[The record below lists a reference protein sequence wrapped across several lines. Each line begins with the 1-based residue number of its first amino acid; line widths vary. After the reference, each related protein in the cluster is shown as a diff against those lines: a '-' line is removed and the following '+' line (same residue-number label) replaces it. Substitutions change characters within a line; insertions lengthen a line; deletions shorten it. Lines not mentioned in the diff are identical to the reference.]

1 MYYKATVIKKMGHW
15 LKDRETEQWNRIA
28 SPEKT
33 CLIYDKDGSAGTF
46 QYMGLGPLKVHMGK
60 NNS

>member
-33 CLIYDKDGSAGTF
+33 CLIYDKDGTAGTF
-46 QYMGLGPLKVHMGK
+46 Q
-60 NNS
+60 